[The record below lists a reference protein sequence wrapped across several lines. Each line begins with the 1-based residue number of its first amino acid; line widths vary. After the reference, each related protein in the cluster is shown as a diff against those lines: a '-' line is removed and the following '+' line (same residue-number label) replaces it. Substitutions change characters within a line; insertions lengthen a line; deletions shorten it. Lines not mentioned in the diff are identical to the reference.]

1 MNITNDEI
9 AIMHPEKLIL
19 IDESESE
26 DSFIYFVELYSIIV
40 RLFIKM
46 QNTTWFKITLEY
58 NNVFFYFV
66 YSLLIWFFVGF
77 LT

>member
-1 MNITNDEI
+1 MNITNDDI
-9 AIMHPEKLIL
+9 PIMYPEKLIF

-26 DSFIYFVELYSIIV
+26 DSFAYFVELYPIIV

-46 QNTTWFKITLEY
+46 YNTTWFKITLEH
-58 NNVFFYFV
+58 NNVFLYFV
-66 YSLLIWFFVGF
+66 YSLLIWFCVGF